1 MRYVVNDSL
10 TYSQIPEGYS
20 ICRFTKFKRFK
31 CGDYM
36 LVVDPI
42 IKSSFFNVPAKK
54 SERLT
59 NWYNVDGRKEV
70 DHLSEKLKEKFI
82 DKMRRTYLK
91 LGALL

>member
-10 TYSQIPEGYS
+10 LYSQIPEGYS
-20 ICRFTKFKRFK
+20 ICKFTKFKRFK

-42 IKSSFFNVPAKK
+42 TKDSWFDIPQEKSWHNVQGRGQCKK
-54 SERLT
+54 IGDVT
-59 NWYNVDGRKEV
+59 RK
-70 DHLSEKLKEKFI
+70 KFI